1 VKEILKKINMFDD
14 FFIRALV
21 AGLGV
26 AFVTGPL
33 GCFVIW
39 RRLSYFGDTLSHS
52 ALLGVTLAYSF
63 EINTAFS
70 VFLVSSLIAL
80 ILIQLQKKTNLPG
93 DALLGL
99 LAHSSLAVGLVVIGF
114 LTFIRFD
121 IMGLLFGDILAVKI
135 DDLFIIW
142 IGGAFILLVLRL
154 IWKPLFASTVNYELA
169 EAEGL
174 NPERAKA
181 IFTILMA
188 AIIAISI
195 KMVGLLL
202 ITGMLIIPAA
212 MARNISDSPKKMV
225 IFSII
230 GGLLSVIIGLFSS
243 LEFNTASGPSII
255 AASLFLF
262 ILSLLKIKQSIKL
275 KN

>member
-1 VKEILKKINMFDD
+1 MFDD
-14 FFIRALV
+14 FFIRALI
-21 AGLGV
+21 AGLGI
-26 AFVTGPL
+26 ALVTGPL
-33 GCFVIW
+33 GCFVVW
-39 RRLSYFGDTLSHS
+39 RRLSYFGDTLAHS
-52 ALLGVTLAYSF
+52 ALLGVTMAYTLDLN
-63 EINTAFS
+63 IAIS
-70 VFLVSSLIAL
+70 VFLISSVIAL

-121 IMGLLFGDILAVKI
+121 IMGLLFGDILAVTT
-135 DDLFIIW
+135 DDLLIIW
-142 IGGAFILLVLRL
+142 TGGALILLVLKL

-174 NPERAKA
+174 NPDRAKA

-188 AIIAISI
+188 AVIAISI

-212 MARNISDSPKKMV
+212 LARNISDSPQKMV

-230 GGLLSVIIGLFSS
+230 GGLLSVVLGLYSS
-243 LEFNTASGPSII
+243 LEFNTSSGPSII
-255 AASLFLF
+255 AASLVLF
-262 ILSLLKIKQSIKL
+262 ILSLFKIKQSIKL